1 MVDVSASDQLPWLI
15 PSLFLLWRVQR
26 GGRLSW
32 AVLIA
37 FRLTPLIVAPLWV
50 GDSVYATGW
59 AALLLLQLV
68 CLLTPALRRR
78 VSATPGPAQ
87 DQRVGA
93 LDRPFLDRPS

>member
-1 MVDVSASDQLPWLI
+1 MRRRCCFDADMVIAWLVVLELTLFAHVALSGSEHVVDVSASDQLPWLI
-15 PSLFLLWRVQR
+15 PSLF
-26 GGRLSW
+26 
-32 AVLIA
+32 
-37 FRLTPLIVAPLWV
+37 
-50 GDSVYATGW
+50 
-59 AALLLLQLV
+59 LLQLV